1 MDLWPLMVGVFYF
14 RRYQAGVSPISAQKT
29 NGVHP
34 FKNAQNSTFRK
45 NDRYRVHPLDKRE
58 GRENKCRVLVQRQGQ

>member
-1 MDLWPLMVGVFYF
+1 MRAAVGVFYS
-14 RRYQAGVSPISAQKT
+14 RRYQAGVSPIFAHNT

-34 FKNAQNSTFRK
+34 FKKPIDRAFQK
-45 NDRYRVHPLDKRE
+45 NDKYGVHPLDKRE